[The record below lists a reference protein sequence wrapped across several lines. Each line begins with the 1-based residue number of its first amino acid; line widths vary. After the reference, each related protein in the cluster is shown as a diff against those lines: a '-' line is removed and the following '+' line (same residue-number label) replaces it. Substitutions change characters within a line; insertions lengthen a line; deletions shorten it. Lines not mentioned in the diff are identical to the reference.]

1 MGVSALKVAG
11 CITAMYSQRRQVGV
25 GNHGRVV
32 PIMSF
37 STQQRPILKTLAF
50 VEVLHAYAEWT
61 IKLFMNPDTT
71 ADVRR
76 GLTPTFKALVVGSS
90 HLLVELV
97 ERCGWQGLY
106 AYRQISELA
115 STFQGNSVA
124 EGDTLASSI
133 CLVSELLA
141 QKYCLP
147 QPVDRRSPLA
157 MYERGVVDEIAASMA
172 PIPSGHRSSEFNAAV
187 PL

>member
-1 MGVSALKVAG
+1 
-11 CITAMYSQRRQVGV
+11 
-25 GNHGRVV
+25 
-32 PIMSF
+32 MSF

-124 EGDTLASSI
+124 EGDTL
-133 CLVSELLA
+133 VSELLA